1 MPHLSGIGLLAKIK
15 NHKIC
20 KNIPVIMMSANDSM
34 GIVFKCL
41 SKGAADFLQKPIRKN
56 ELKNLWQHVWRKCHI
71 SSCSESESGIWTQK
85 SKRSKISKKRDN
97 YNDGSDEDNTE
108 SVGLNARGGK
118 DDISSTQSS
127 WSKRAVEG
135 GSPQPSP
142 WNELADASDSTSG
155 QEIHSRPE
163 VLRVPTA
170 STIKHL
176 KQDDVLDNT
185 AMGKDLKI
193 GLLNHPDLELQG
205 QKEEF
210 GSTLDTENDKFLALY
225 SVEDSNNS
233 KKEKVELRNGNSY
246 PIDATTDIPIR
257 LMEMPCLEISLKRFR
272 DMRENGTHTLQQ
284 NVLRRSDVSAFSRYN
299 ANTTSVNV
307 GSWFPI
313 NSYSE
318 AAKTGGTPYQG
329 SNGSSPNND
338 MGSSTTKAFAKKEG
352 NIDKAMTDHR
362 SSASQPV
369 QLGNTFGQPII
380 LDNPDTANATLAQEK
395 TLDQQNKVQNH
406 HHHHHHDHHYRHR
419 HVNNLQQQKP
429 LSHDDLCLENLTA
442 VAANGGPPDKMG
454 QEMEG
459 NANNYGSA
467 SRCNGQNGSSGP
479 RGSDNKAIVGADDG
493 SGSGSRGE

>member
-1 MPHLSGIGLLAKIK
+1 M
-15 NHKIC
+15 
-20 KNIPVIMMSANDSM
+20 
-34 GIVFKCL
+34 
-41 SKGAADFLQKPIRKN
+41 
-56 ELKNLWQHVWRKCHI
+56 
-71 SSCSESESGIWTQK
+71 
-85 SKRSKISKKRDN
+85 
-97 YNDGSDEDNTE
+97 
-108 SVGLNARGGK
+108 
-118 DDISSTQSS
+118 
-127 WSKRAVEG
+127 
-135 GSPQPSP
+135 
-142 WNELADASDSTSG
+142 
-155 QEIHSRPE
+155 
-163 VLRVPTA
+163 
-170 STIKHL
+170 
-176 KQDDVLDNT
+176 
-185 AMGKDLKI
+185 
-193 GLLNHPDLELQG
+193 
-205 QKEEF
+205 
-210 GSTLDTENDKFLALY
+210 
-225 SVEDSNNS
+225 
-233 KKEKVELRNGNSY
+233 
-246 PIDATTDIPIR
+246 
-257 LMEMPCLEISLKRFR
+257 
-272 DMRENGTHTLQQ
+272 
-284 NVLRRSDVSAFSRYN
+284 
-299 ANTTSVNV
+299 